1 LQGPAGLQGAA
12 GAQGARG
19 PKGPAGP
26 QGASGVLASGSA
38 FTKGTFFSSCA
49 NSLDL
54 LSQTVT
60 LSNPAKIYA
69 TVTGTYDPGNDF
81 GQSVPRIELKDSSG
95 ALVAATQANLID
107 DFAHNL
113 NGVIALG
120 GILHTPDTQFG
131 PPTPDAVVPAGTYT
145 LVIHVETGGTCVDT
159 TLLVGSLNYLALA
172 Q

>member
-1 LQGPAGLQGAA
+1 LQGPPGPQGAA

-26 QGASGVLASGSA
+26 QGPSGVVASGSA

-49 NSLDL
+49 NSIDL
-54 LSQTVT
+54 LAQTVT

-81 GQSVPRIELKDSSG
+81 GQSVPRIHLLDSSG

-145 LVIHVETGGTCVDT
+145 LLIHFETGGTCVDT
-159 TLLVGSLNYLALA
+159 TLLRGSLNYLALA